1 MDGRFSGLKPK
12 RPLMG
17 AEDNGHRAKRF
28 QASEAEKGD
37 ISFKI
42 LCPEAK
48 AGGVIGKG
56 GSIISQIRRETGARI
71 SVQETVEG
79 CEERVVVVSGP
90 AEGDQ
95 HSGFYGSVE
104 RLSPAQDALLRVHA
118 KIAEDMA
125 AEKDSNGVVITRMIV
140 PNNQVGCLMGKGG
153 KIIQQMRDESKAQIR
168 ILPRDQ
174 NPKCA
179 DPTDE
184 ILQIQGSLNVV
195 KKALWLVSMRLKDN
209 TSKEATQAP
218 AITSS
223 VYSSDYNATSRDA
236 FMPYQNSTDYLRNLD
251 GHAPT
256 MISSLGFNRGLDSAL
271 GHPSSGYTYPEG
283 GRTLGSDQ
291 GPSSSGEEL
300 VFRVLCPNKKIGGV
314 IGKGGTIIRRLREE
328 IGVKIK
334 VTDSVPGSDDRIII
348 ISSNES
354 PDDNLSPAQ
363 EALLHIQSQIVD
375 LTSDSDSVITTRLLV
390 PANQVGC
397 LIGKGGSIISEM
409 RRATGANIRIL
420 PRKDL
425 PQCALETDELVQISG
440 DIRVAR
446 EALIQVTSRL
456 CANLHPDRSTSD
468 VLPSSSFGSLATLS
482 GRGRPEPVSP
492 TRSYPSSMMFQGGH
506 SSSSYLTL
514 PTSPGPWSSKSKH
527 EVGSMGNYMDYEEPV
542 VRKGGSSVFGR
553 STSGLITKTTVEVV
567 VPQHVIASLLGKSGT
582 GLSQIRQI
590 SGAKVNLLD
599 VRPGSSEGVVEIS
612 GTPEQTHAAQCLI
625 EAAGINKKPLF
636 G

>member
-1 MDGRFSGLKPK
+1 MSQDRLGLQF
-12 RPLMG
+12 
-17 AEDNGHRAKRF
+17 E
-28 QASEAEKGD
+28 
-37 ISFKI
+37 
-42 LCPEAK
+42 
-48 AGGVIGKG
+48 
-56 GSIISQIRRETGARI
+56 
-71 SVQETVEG
+71 
-79 CEERVVVVSGP
+79 
-90 AEGDQ
+90 
-95 HSGFYGSVE
+95 
-104 RLSPAQDALLRVHA
+104 LR
-118 KIAEDMA
+118 
-125 AEKDSNGVVITRMIV
+125 
-140 PNNQVGCLMGKGG
+140 
-153 KIIQQMRDESKAQIR
+153 IIQQMRDESKAQIR
-168 ILPRDQ
+168 ILPREQ
-174 NPKCA
+174 NPACA

-184 ILQIQGSLNVV
+184 ILQIQGNLNVV
-195 KKALWLVSMRLKDN
+195 KKALWLVSTRLKDN
-209 TSKEATQAP
+209 NSKEATQP
-218 AITSS
+218 TPISS
-223 VYSSDYNATSRDA
+223 VYSPDYNATTRDA
-236 FMPYQNSTDYLRNLD
+236 FMPYQNSADHFRNLD
-251 GHAPT
+251 GHAPA
-256 MISSLGFNRGLDSAL
+256 MLSSVGFNRGLDSAL
-271 GHPSSGYTYPEG
+271 GHPNSGYMLPES
-283 GRTLGSDQ
+283 GRSLGSDQ

-314 IGKGGTIIRRLREE
+314 IGKGGTIIRSLREE

-348 ISSNES
+348 VSSNES

-375 LTSDSDSVITTRLLV
+375 LGPDKDSVITTRLLV

-425 PQCALETDELVQISG
+425 PPCALETDELVQIVG

-446 EALIQVTSRL
+446 EALIQITSRL
-456 CANLHPDRSTSD
+456 RANLYPDRSISE

-482 GRGRPEPVSP
+482 GRGRLEPVSP
-492 TRSYPSSMMFQGGH
+492 TRSYPSSSVFQGGR

-514 PTSPGPWSSKSKH
+514 PPSPGPWSTKSKH
-527 EVGSMGNYMDYEEPV
+527 DMGSMGSFTDYEEPI

-567 VPQHVIASLLGKSGT
+567 VPEHVISALLGKSGT

-636 G
+636 S